1 MNISRTH
8 KHIITIKKLITL
20 DYYISSETVHLSG
33 LDQLSLKL
41 YLKIDRDEKEE
52 KNAKN
57 LRIFNMGYEAVRIY
71 CLMISVV

>member
-1 MNISRTH
+1 M
-8 KHIITIKKLITL
+8 KKLITL

>member
-8 KHIITIKKLITL
+8 KHNIIIKTLITF
-20 DYYISSETVHLSG
+20 DCCTSSETMHLSG

-41 YLKIDRDEKEE
+41 YLKLIVMK
-52 KNAKN
+52 KKGTTQKI